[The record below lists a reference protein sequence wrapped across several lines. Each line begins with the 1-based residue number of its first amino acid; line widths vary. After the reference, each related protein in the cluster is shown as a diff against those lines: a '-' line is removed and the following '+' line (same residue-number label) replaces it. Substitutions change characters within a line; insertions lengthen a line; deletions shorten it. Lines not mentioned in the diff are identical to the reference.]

1 MPKYL
6 FVNCETRELEEHTL
20 RISEYDSFKENNPH
34 LERYIDAPPS
44 FSYNGVGDFGT
55 RKPDDTWKEVLQKIG
70 EQNPGSALDREVN
83 RRSSK
88 QVKVDQIIEKHAKLQ
103 RERRMPPK
111 PIVVD

>member
-6 FVNCETRELEEHTL
+6 FINFQTEQLEEHSL
-20 RISEYDSFKENNPH
+20 KISEYDQFKLDNPH
-34 LERYIDAPPS
+34 LERYIDGAPM
-44 FSYNGVGDFGT
+44 FSYNGTGDFGS

-70 EQNPGSALDREVN
+70 EQNPGSALDRQVN
-83 RRSSK
+83 KRSAK

>member
-6 FVNCETRELEEHTL
+6 FVNCESRELEEHTL

-34 LERYIDAPPS
+34 LERYIDAAPL

-70 EQNPGSALDREVN
+70 EQNPGSPLDEQVN
-83 RRSSK
+83 QKSAKR
-88 QVKVDQIIEKHAKLQ
+88 VKTEQILDKHIKLQ
-103 RERRMPPK
+103 QERRQAPK
-111 PIVVD
+111 PIVVN

>member
-6 FVNCETRELEEHTL
+6 FINFETEELEEHTL
-20 RISEYDSFKENNPH
+20 KISEYDSFKASNPH
-34 LERYIDAPPS
+34 LERYIDAAPS
-44 FSYNGVGDFGT
+44 FSYRGAGDFGFK
-55 RKPDDTWKEVLQKIG
+55 KPDDTWKEVLQKVG

-88 QVKVDQIIEKHAKLQ
+88 QVKIDQIIEKHAKLQ
-103 RERRMPPK
+103 LERRMPPK